1 MQSRVKNRQHQY
13 INNPIINFVDKLIE
27 LMKKALY
34 GIAGVLLVF
43 VVMAALYVIGSGGDD
58 KAGDELRL
66 GQSITGANS
75 IENLEKNSGNLF
87 NVEGETI
94 TISKHQR
101 IKIIKILEE
110 DNLALI
116 EVLSGSNKGT
126 QWWVKKSS
134 IRRDYKSRSSK
145 K

>member
-66 GQSITGANS
+66 GQSIKGGNF
-75 IENLEKNSGNLF
+75 IEDFEKKSRNFF
-87 NVEGETI
+87 NVEGGTNTI
-94 TISKHQR
+94 LKHQKKKN
-101 IKIIKILEE
+101 IK
-110 DNLALI
+110 N
-116 EVLSGSNKGT
+116 
-126 QWWVKKSS
+126 KKSFLPQ
-134 IRRDYKSRSSK
+134 
-145 K
+145 

>member
-27 LMKKALY
+27 LIKKALY

-101 IKIIKILEE
+101 IKIIKILE
-110 DNLALI
+110 
-116 EVLSGSNKGT
+116 
-126 QWWVKKSS
+126 
-134 IRRDYKSRSSK
+134 
-145 K
+145 

>member
-1 MQSRVKNRQHQY
+1 
-13 INNPIINFVDKLIE
+13 
-27 LMKKALY
+27 MKKALY

-134 IRRDYKSRSSK
+134 IRREYKSRSSK

>member
-1 MQSRVKNRQHQY
+1 MSH
-13 INNPIINFVDKLIE
+13 
-27 LMKKALY
+27 LMGSVP

-43 VVMAALYVIGSGGDD
+43 VVMAALYVIGSRGGN
-58 KAGDELRL
+58 KAGGELRL

-101 IKIIKILEE
+101 IKILEE

-116 EVLSGSNKGT
+116 EVLSWSNKGT
-126 QWWVKKSS
+126 QWWVEKSS
-134 IRRDYKSRSSK
+134 IRREYKSRSSK